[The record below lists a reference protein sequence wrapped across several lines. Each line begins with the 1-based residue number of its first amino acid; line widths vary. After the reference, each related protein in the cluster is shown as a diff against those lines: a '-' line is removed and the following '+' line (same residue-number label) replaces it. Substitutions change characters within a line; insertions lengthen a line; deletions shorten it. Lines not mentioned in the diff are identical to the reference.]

1 MARNL
6 QELEKQLADLETRRT
21 TEAALIR
28 QQVAVFQES
37 LKPGNLVKTAVKDLF
52 SGKGTKETLMGGA
65 AGIAGTLLVDGL
77 LLRKPS
83 ALQLLTGLIT
93 SEPVMELIKEDK
105 LGLGKLVEKVKS
117 FIGKKNPAEPEEPV
131 A

>member
-1 MARNL
+1 MAFNGTEGAPI
-6 QELEKQLADLETRRT
+6 ELELAKQWTANYRATKSEKD
-21 TEAALIR
+21 
-28 QQVAVFQES
+28 
-37 LKPGNLVKTAVKDLF
+37 VKAIFVGKDII
-52 SGKGTKETLMGGA
+52 M
-65 AGIAGTLLVDGL
+65 
-77 LLRKPS
+77 
-83 ALQLLTGLIT
+83 QLLTGLIT